1 MPLRKATQAVIAPN
15 ICTTDTDQTIT
26 GNKIFSNPIQ
36 GNVDGIL
43 TGNVI
48 GSASLNVLKT
58 GDTMTGAL
66 NVPAGATG
74 SQVPRI
80 SEVVAKTGDTMT
92 GGLLVSTNTSS
103 DALRVT
109 QTGTGAALRVEDSVN
124 PDASPFIITNLGSV
138 GIGTSSPTQKLD
150 VSGSVNVSS
159 SLTADTV
166 QANAGGTFGGTAF
179 SSQVGIIATPNS
191 LANIVTF
198 NGAIGNK
205 SITAITQDPSIETIF
220 YLTSTAHAL
229 QDYDFITFSGE
240 TGSNQIFNGTFPI
253 RLDLVDPVN
262 KFWIQV
268 ATLPTAALT
277 QTMTGRIV
285 REYGRGYGDYV
296 SSITKNAQG
305 DFTINFSATM
315 ADTNYLVFGSASN
328 PSSTNV
334 AYSTAVR
341 GIVVP
346 WFFDTAFLRV
356 ATVLSSTGA
365 VSDYSRISVG
375 IVPNN

>member
-15 ICTTDTDQTIT
+15 ICTTDTDQIIT

-36 GNVDGIL
+36 SNVDGIL

-58 GDTMTGAL
+58 GDTMTG
-66 NVPAGATG
+66 
-74 SQVPRI
+74 
-80 SEVVAKTGDTMT
+80 
-92 GGLLVSTNTSS
+92 GLVVSTNTSS

-109 QTGTGAALRVEDSVN
+109 QTGTGAVLRVEDSVN
-124 PDASPFIITNLGSV
+124 PDASPFIITNSGSV

-198 NGAIGNK
+198 YGAIADK
-205 SITAITQDPSIETIF
+205 TITAITQDPSIVNIF
-220 YLTSTAHAL
+220 YLTCANHTL
-229 QDYDFITFSGE
+229 QDFDFITFSAQS
-240 TGSNQIFNGTFPI
+240 GSNVIFNGTFPI
-253 RLDLVDPVN
+253 RLDSVDPVN

-268 ATLPTAALT
+268 ATLPTGTLT

-334 AYSTAVR
+334 AYPTTPAVR

-356 ATVLSSTGA
+356 ATVLSSTGG